1 MVKDLRVGQAPMSM
15 NSIVAGYAVRPN
27 TSKEDWRPTVENLT
41 WLLAMALPFTLTA
54 DQEEL
59 QVGLVEMST
68 WVRFFWRVPMQTE
81 SEVELLGT
89 TVSVTVDPM
98 DETTLVAIRLTG
110 LTSHDFVKQVL
121 KGKSEAGPTW
131 SRRLADLYA

>member
-1 MVKDLRVGQAPMSM
+1 
-15 NSIVAGYAVRPN
+15 
-27 TSKEDWRPTVENLT
+27 
-41 WLLAMALPFTLTA
+41 
-54 DQEEL
+54 
-59 QVGLVEMST
+59 
-68 WVRFFWRVPMQTE
+68 MQTD

-110 LTSHDFVKQVL
+110 LTSHDFAKQVL

>member
-1 MVKDLRVGQAPMSM
+1 M
-15 NSIVAGYAVRPN
+15 
-27 TSKEDWRPTVENLT
+27 
-41 WLLAMALPFTLTA
+41 
-54 DQEEL
+54 
-59 QVGLVEMST
+59 GLVEMST

-110 LTSHDFVKQVL
+110 LTSHDFVRRD
-121 KGKSEAGPTW
+121 GRMAGWPDRELGHAVVGAN
-131 SRRLADLYA
+131 SGALRLAVVGA